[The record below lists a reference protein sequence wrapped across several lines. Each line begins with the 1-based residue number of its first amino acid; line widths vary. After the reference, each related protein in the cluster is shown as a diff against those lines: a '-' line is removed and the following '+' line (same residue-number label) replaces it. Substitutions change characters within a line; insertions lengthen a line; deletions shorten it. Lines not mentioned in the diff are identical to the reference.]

1 MYLDAN
7 NFCEWRM
14 SEKMSLNSFKW
25 RKIINELNKK
35 FINNYYEDSDK
46 KYILEID
53 VEYPKNVCHLHQ
65 ELPFLPQKNENV
77 YVISITKK
85 LCCSWTNIEKST

>member
-7 NFCEWRM
+7 NLCEWGI
-14 SEKMSLNSFKW
+14 SEKMSLNSLKW

-35 FINNYYEDSDK
+35 FIKNYYEDSDK
-46 KYILEID
+46 RCILEID
-53 VEYPKNVCHLHQ
+53 VEYPKNVCHLLQ

-85 LCCSWTNIEKST
+85 LCRSWTDIEKST